1 MSITKFIL
9 LVRRSFSIDVSTAL
23 AVYRRIILLTLF
35 IVITTFPARKKKI
48 TLILDPAGDA
58 RNPGRLIGDNYE
70 RTYTSRIAHQ
80 LKEILEKKDNNIM
93 VLFTRLPGEQND
105 QREKTRFANR
115 CAPHLFINLC
125 AYQSTHIKPQIYMY
139 YYTNQTT
146 TDNNCLIPLE
156 NAYQS
161 HSALTTIYANKIYT
175 SISPCTRICDAHAPK
190 GIACIPL
197 KGINAPAL
205 CIEIGC
211 NSAHNLHN
219 TISLISD
226 ALYTCLEEQK

>member
-1 MSITKFIL
+1 MSVKKIL
-9 LVRRSFSIDVSTAL
+9 ISF
-23 AVYRRIILLTLF
+23 LF
-35 IVITTFPARKKKI
+35 AHICLFPARKKKI

-58 RNPGRLIGDNYE
+58 RNPGRLIGENYE

-139 YYTNQTT
+139 YYTNKTISE
-146 TDNNCLIPLE
+146 NSCLISLE

-161 HSALTTIYANKIYT
+161 HSALTTTYANKIYE
-175 SISPCTRICDAHAPK
+175 SISSFTRICDIHTPK
-190 GIACIPL
+190 GIACTPL

-219 TISLISD
+219 TISLISN
-226 ALYTCLEEQK
+226 ALYTCLEE